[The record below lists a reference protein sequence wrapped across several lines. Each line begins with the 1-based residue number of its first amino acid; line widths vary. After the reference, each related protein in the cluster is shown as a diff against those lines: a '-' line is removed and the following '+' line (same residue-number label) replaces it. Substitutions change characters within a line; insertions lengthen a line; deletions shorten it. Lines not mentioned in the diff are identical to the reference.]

1 MVVDEPTTKLAA
13 LTSGELDFAG
23 IQPAHAEFV
32 RRDSNLTVLSFP
44 LLQTDGI
51 VFNTRRPPFDRLE
64 TRRAVSDA
72 IDRRELVDAYIY
84 GFGTPALGP
93 VPPTAPG
100 YLPPASSPAVNSP
113 RAPGRVSFEL
123 LTVGSGEAPLEQ
135 MLQAR
140 LKRAGFDVTI
150 RQLELS
156 AFLGRVYGSSPD
168 FDAAVLGI
176 PGDPGLGYLGPLARL
191 AGLDATV
198 RSCRRPAPVCRFH
211 AGGLSVSLSR
221 SSRNESTGARG
232 HHGSAR
238 GASYGARLVGGAVS
252 GAPAA
257 RTGPAYSAAA
267 PVRLDLAG
275 GWTDVPPF
283 SAREGGVV
291 VTGAIQLFARA
302 EVRLGGT
309 GFRLVSEDLHDELE
323 VSDSAGLV
331 RDGRLDLLKAGLRML
346 PVGGC
351 TLSTRSDA
359 PPGSGLGS
367 SGALDVALVA
377 ALSAARGESPD
388 PVDVAERACHLEA
401 VEAGIPGGRQDQ
413 FASSHGGFLRL
424 DFRDPEAEVRRLK
437 LDPEFAADLARRIG
451 ALLHQRLPL
460 LRSHNRPGHAGLRGG
475 ETRGWPRALHG
486 LRRVAEEMAD
496 ALVAADS
503 ARVGQLLTENWTHQQ
518 ALDPRMCTEEMAR
531 LERSVTDA
539 GALGGKAAGSGA
551 GGCMFFLGP
560 DDPAPVI
567 EAARACGAQLLP
579 VRWAMFGVR
588 PC

>member
-1 MVVDEPTTKLAA
+1 M
-13 LTSGELDFAG
+13 
-23 IQPAHAEFV
+23 
-32 RRDSNLTVLSFP
+32 
-44 LLQTDGI
+44 
-51 VFNTRRPPFDRLE
+51 
-64 TRRAVSDA
+64 
-72 IDRRELVDAYIY
+72 
-84 GFGTPALGP
+84 
-93 VPPTAPG
+93 
-100 YLPPASSPAVNSP
+100 
-113 RAPGRVSFEL
+113 
-123 LTVGSGEAPLEQ
+123 
-135 MLQAR
+135 
-140 LKRAGFDVTI
+140 
-150 RQLELS
+150 
-156 AFLGRVYGSSPD
+156 
-168 FDAAVLGI
+168 
-176 PGDPGLGYLGPLARL
+176 
-191 AGLDATV
+191 
-198 RSCRRPAPVCRFH
+198 
-211 AGGLSVSLSR
+211 
-221 SSRNESTGARG
+221 
-232 HHGSAR
+232 
-238 GASYGARLVGGAVS
+238 
-252 GAPAA
+252 
-257 RTGPAYSAAA
+257 
-267 PVRLDLAG
+267 RLDLAG

-323 VSDSAGLV
+323 ISDSAGLV
-331 RDGRLDLLKAGLRML
+331 RDGRLDLLKAGLRLL

-388 PVDVAERACHLEA
+388 PVDVAEQACHLES

-437 LDPEFAADLARRIG
+437 LDPAFAADLARRMVLCYTSASRFSG
-451 ALLHQRLPL
+451 ATIDRVM
-460 LRSHNRPGHAGLRGG
+460 RAYEAGDRKVAA
-475 ETRGWPRALHG
+475 ALHG

-496 ALVAADS
+496 ALIAADS
-503 ARVGQLLTENWTHQQ
+503 VRVGQLLTENWTHQQ
-518 ALDPRMCTEEMAR
+518 ALDPRMCTEDMAR
-531 LERSVTDA
+531 LERSVADA

-567 EAARACGAQLLP
+567 QAARACGAQLLP
-579 VRWAMFGVR
+579 VRWAMYGVR

>member
-1 MVVDEPTTKLAA
+1 M
-13 LTSGELDFAG
+13 
-23 IQPAHAEFV
+23 
-32 RRDSNLTVLSFP
+32 
-44 LLQTDGI
+44 
-51 VFNTRRPPFDRLE
+51 
-64 TRRAVSDA
+64 
-72 IDRRELVDAYIY
+72 
-84 GFGTPALGP
+84 
-93 VPPTAPG
+93 
-100 YLPPASSPAVNSP
+100 
-113 RAPGRVSFEL
+113 
-123 LTVGSGEAPLEQ
+123 
-135 MLQAR
+135 
-140 LKRAGFDVTI
+140 
-150 RQLELS
+150 S
-156 AFLGRVYGSSPD
+156 A
-168 FDAAVLGI
+168 
-176 PGDPGLGYLGPLARL
+176 
-191 AGLDATV
+191 
-198 RSCRRPAPVCRFH
+198 
-211 AGGLSVSLSR
+211 SR
-221 SSRNESTGARG
+221 S
-232 HHGSAR
+232 
-238 GASYGARLVGGAVS
+238 V
-252 GAPAA
+252 

-291 VTGAIQLFARA
+291 VTSAIQLFARA
-302 EVRLGGT
+302 EVRLGGS

-331 RDGRLDLLKAGLRML
+331 RDGRLELLKAGLRML

-424 DFRDPEAEVRRLK
+424 DFRDPEAEVQRLK
-437 LDPEFAADLARRIG
+437 LDPQFAADLARRMVLCYTSASRFSGTTIDRVMR
-451 ALLHQRLPL
+451 AYE
-460 LRSHNRPGHAGLRGG
+460 RG
-475 ETRGWPRALHG
+475 EPTVARALHG
-486 LRRVAEEMAD
+486 LRDVAEAMIVALACAD
-496 ALVAADS
+496 F
-503 ARVGQLLTENWTHQQ
+503 ARMGELLTQNWAHQQ

-531 LERSVTDA
+531 LERSVTEA

-560 DDPAPVI
+560 DDPGPMI
-567 EAARACGAQLLP
+567 EAARACGVQLLP
-579 VRWAMFGVR
+579 VRWAMYGVR

>member
-1 MVVDEPTTKLAA
+1 M
-13 LTSGELDFAG
+13 
-23 IQPAHAEFV
+23 
-32 RRDSNLTVLSFP
+32 
-44 LLQTDGI
+44 
-51 VFNTRRPPFDRLE
+51 
-64 TRRAVSDA
+64 
-72 IDRRELVDAYIY
+72 
-84 GFGTPALGP
+84 
-93 VPPTAPG
+93 
-100 YLPPASSPAVNSP
+100 
-113 RAPGRVSFEL
+113 
-123 LTVGSGEAPLEQ
+123 
-135 MLQAR
+135 
-140 LKRAGFDVTI
+140 
-150 RQLELS
+150 
-156 AFLGRVYGSSPD
+156 
-168 FDAAVLGI
+168 
-176 PGDPGLGYLGPLARL
+176 
-191 AGLDATV
+191 
-198 RSCRRPAPVCRFH
+198 
-211 AGGLSVSLSR
+211 
-221 SSRNESTGARG
+221 
-232 HHGSAR
+232 
-238 GASYGARLVGGAVS
+238 
-252 GAPAA
+252 

-302 EVRLGGT
+302 EVRLGGS

-331 RDGRLDLLKAGLRML
+331 RDGRLELLKAGLRML

-388 PVDVAERACHLEA
+388 PIDVAERACHLEA

-424 DFRDPEAEVRRLK
+424 DFRDPEAEVQRLK
-437 LDPEFAADLARRIG
+437 LDPQFAADLARRTVLCYTSASRFSGTTIDRVMQ
-451 ALLHQRLPL
+451 AYE
-460 LRSHNRPGHAGLRGG
+460 RG
-475 ETRGWPRALHG
+475 EPAVARALHG
-486 LRRVAEEMAD
+486 LRDVAEAMTVALASAD
-496 ALVAADS
+496 L
-503 ARVGQLLTENWTHQQ
+503 ARMGELLTQNWAHQQ

-531 LERSVTDA
+531 LERAVIDA

-560 DDPAPVI
+560 DEPAPMI
-567 EAARACGAQLLP
+567 AAARDCGVQILP
-579 VRWAMFGVR
+579 VRWAMYGVR